1 MHQRVIKALKL
12 YYYNFMTKKKYLELC
27 QEIND
32 HNYSYHVLDKP
43 KVSDY
48 KYDQLFNQL
57 LELEAN
63 NPGWITADSPSQKVG
78 GEILEAFSKVPHRKP
93 MLSLQNSYNAEDIEA
108 FDTRIKKLL
117 NENAK
122 VSFFC
127 EPKLDGLALEVIYE
141 NGLMTGAITR
151 GDGLIGEDVT
161 EQVKTIKS
169 IPLKLST
176 KTPPKLLE
184 VRGEVIINK
193 KDFALLNKK
202 QAELGQKTF
211 ANPRNAAAGTI
222 RQLDPKIT
230 ASRPLRAYFYA
241 HGEIDGANFETH
253 AEFIDYM
260 SDLKIPTLKSYDD
273 TLCSLAKN
281 PKEAIQYYNNTEK
294 HRAKLSFD
302 IDGVVIKVNSI
313 QQQQELGFIAR
324 SPRWATAGKFA
335 PEQATTIIT
344 DIVIQVGRTG
354 ALTPVAI
361 MDPVNVGGVTITNAT
376 LHNQDEIDKKDVR
389 IGDTVIIQRAGDVIP
404 EVVEVIK
411 DKRPKNSKAYNIN
424 INCPACNET
433 ANKPENEAVLRCI
446 NLSCPA
452 KIKEGLKHFVSR
464 RAMNI
469 DKLGE
474 KITDQLYDEGLVK
487 TFSDLYKLKAEQI
500 ISLERQGEKSA
511 QNIVDSI
518 NKSRTCNWGQLLYG
532 LGIRFVG
539 EQTAKLIA
547 KKFSTPELFKA
558 ATVEELV
565 DINDVGPKVA
575 ESISEALKNKD
586 FIKELDSLVACV
598 NLKIEA
604 KKMTTTSNTFEG
616 LSIVVTGT
624 LPEDRN
630 SIKDKIEAAGGKS
643 PGSVSKKTDY
653 LLAGENAGSKLTKA
667 ESLGVKILDWNGFL
681 KLLN

>member
-1 MHQRVIKALKL
+1 
-12 YYYNFMTKKKYLELC
+12 MTKKKYLELC

-57 LELEAN
+57 LELESQ
-63 NPGWITADSPSQKVG
+63 NPDWVSADSPSQKVG
-78 GEILEAFSKVPHRKP
+78 GEILEAFNKVPHRKP

-117 NENAK
+117 DEHEK

-141 NGLMTGAITR
+141 DGLMTGAITR
-151 GDGLIGEDVT
+151 GDGLVGEDVT

-169 IPLKLST
+169 IPLRLAT

-202 QAELGQKTF
+202 QEELGQKTF

-241 HGEIDGANFETH
+241 HGEIDGASFKTH
-253 AEFIDYM
+253 EEFIDYM
-260 SDLKIPTLKSYDD
+260 SSLKIPTLKSYDKKI
-273 TLCSLAKN
+273 CAVAKN
-281 PKEAIQYYNNTEK
+281 PKEAIKYYNDTEK
-294 HRAKLSFD
+294 NRSKLSFD

-313 QQQQELGFIAR
+313 SHQQELGFIAR

-335 PEQATTIIT
+335 PEQSTTTIK
-344 DIVIQVGRTG
+344 DIQIQVGRTG

-361 MDPVNVGGVTITNAT
+361 MEPVNVGGVTITNAT
-376 LHNQDEIDKKDVR
+376 LHNQDEINKKDVR

-404 EVVEVIK
+404 EVVEVLK
-411 DKRPKNSKAYNIN
+411 DKRPKNSKAFTISPS
-424 INCPACNET
+424 CPACNET
-433 ANKPENEAVLRCI
+433 AQKPEGEAVLRCV
-446 NLSCPA
+446 NLVCPA
-452 KIKEGLKHFVSR
+452 KIKESLKHFVSR

-474 KITDQLYDEGLVK
+474 KITDQLFEEGLVK
-487 TFSDLYKLKAEQI
+487 KFSDLYQLTAEQI
-500 ISLERQGEKSA
+500 TKLDRQGEKSA
-511 QNIVDSI
+511 QNIIDSI
-518 NKSRTCNWGQLLYG
+518 EKSKGCSWSQLLYG

-547 KKFSTPELFKA
+547 KKFNTPEKLKA
-558 ATVEELV
+558 ATTEELIE
-565 DINDVGPKVA
+565 INDVGPKVA
-575 ESISEALKNKD
+575 ESINEALNNKS
-586 FIKELDSLVACV
+586 FIAELDKLVASV
-598 NLKIEA
+598 NLKKEA
-604 KKMTTTSNTFEG
+604 ASKIAASNTLEG

-653 LLAGENAGSKLTKA
+653 LLAGENAGSKLAKA
-667 ESLGVKILDWNGFL
+667 ESLGVKVLDWGGFMEL
-681 KLLN
+681 FKG